1 MHFPATVTD
10 TTVSTVMSPI
20 YSMLAQCEDFARC
33 RWQRSVPSLSLFKRR
48 DIRDSYR
55 DGGSCF
61 LTYSCVMPLLKDDAT
76 RVVKPHEEFQHAYST

>member
-10 TTVSTVMSPI
+10 TTVSAVMSPI

-33 RWQRSVPSLSLFKRR
+33 RWQRSVPSLSLFNRR

-55 DGGSCF
+55 NSGSCF
-61 LTYSCVMPLLKDDAT
+61 FNLFL
-76 RVVKPHEEFQHAYST
+76 RHASAEG